1 MDSLN
6 DQRLRE
12 GYPRNVVDAEERRRK
27 LREEERSYVAEIE
40 STFTDSEV
48 SHFVKTFKPM
58 MSAGIPV
65 SKSVVLRMIAVSIL
79 MKRRVE
85 VLVDD
90 CLEPQHELQNLIS
103 QCEEAIQESSIAW
116 RGWHG
121 STTDLLVEARK
132 SSLFNCIFERVH
144 PSYDLA
150 SLDEDK
156 FIALLV
162 GSSVMPACAVR
173 MEVSR

>member
-1 MDSLN
+1 M
-6 DQRLRE
+6 
-12 GYPRNVVDAEERRRK
+12 
-27 LREEERSYVAEIE
+27 EIE
-40 STFTDSEV
+40 STFTDAEV
-48 SHFVKTFKPM
+48 FHFIKTFKPM
-58 MSAGIPV
+58 MSAGMPL

-85 VLVDD
+85 VLVED
-90 CLEPQHELQNLIS
+90 CLEPQHELQNLIA

-121 STTDLLVEARK
+121 SIAELLVEARA
-132 SSLFNCIFERVH
+132 SSLFICIFERVH

-150 SLDEDK
+150 SLDEDT

-162 GSSVMPACAVR
+162 GSSVMSASAVR